1 MWQFQHCLTS
11 FDAWCCLTFFDIC
24 LLESQVYIVTMEQEK
39 NLQKQK
45 HSKQRLAPNVGGL
58 SPADDVDEEEGQ
70 EFGDYA
76 ATDAESLLSL
86 VQPEM
91 KMLSHHWLAA
101 LKDYALLSLPPGL
114 MFTFAFNRKWAV
126 YSIKGP
132 RMGPGYPF
140 CLFITFCLFPF
151 LIYFTYFLLLSIPSL
166 STGIF
171 PLRFLPT
178 PDFVCDIA
186 IIVLKGDIKLQLTNY
201 STKGA
206 TLALQLYFSGFT
218 R

>member
-1 MWQFQHCLTS
+1 
-11 FDAWCCLTFFDIC
+11 
-24 LLESQVYIVTMEQEK
+24 MEQEK

-114 MFTFAFNRKWAV
+114 MFTFAFNRK
-126 YSIKGP
+126 
-132 RMGPGYPF
+132 
-140 CLFITFCLFPF
+140 
-151 LIYFTYFLLLSIPSL
+151 
-166 STGIF
+166 
-171 PLRFLPT
+171 
-178 PDFVCDIA
+178 
-186 IIVLKGDIKLQLTNY
+186 
-201 STKGA
+201 
-206 TLALQLYFSGFT
+206 
-218 R
+218 